1 MDKEGMQKYFFT
13 PRLLEEII
21 NTATIVV
28 DTNVLLSAYQWKEAA
43 FKEVLEVLKRAS
55 KNNRLKIPAHVLEEF
70 MDQRPKLIQ
79 GAIERINTDIYS
91 KIQKPNKLSSTI
103 PLLGLLS
110 KHDEYIELEE
120 KYLLSYKLYRG
131 KLEELSSEMRGFFQK
146 DPVLIS
152 LKPILEDACFTNID
166 KQDKKLNNEAE
177 NRLAKKK
184 PPLTG
189 GDSGKKE
196 NKYGDYYIWQDILSL
211 DNDVIFVST
220 DFKEDWYYLD
230 SKKKPLSPRR
240 ELIEEFYELNS
251 GRTCCIVSLT
261 DYIKAIEPSTS
272 EEIISDLSANQIV
285 NNLFTSDR
293 KTKQVFEIEYLM
305 PEDSDDETFYRNLL
319 SEINSVLYF
328 FYDVR
333 SFEFSNPYLDVHSN
347 GREFTYIKINNPDR
361 EINPLELLN
370 HIKENS
376 RGLNMLYGISNIKEI
391 ENDDN
396 IQYRIY

>member
-1 MDKEGMQKYFFT
+1 MQKYFFT